1 MLLFYLGPYLMTSEN
16 HSLFSA
22 AQVRELDRCAIE
34 DHNVPATVLMKRA
47 GKAAFDAM
55 LAQWPMTKTVHVFCG
70 GGNNG
75 GDGYVIAA
83 LAAQR
88 GLSAHVWRLSSLLD
102 GAAKS
107 AYEYAIQEGVSI
119 EPFDSKR
126 LPVNMSSAMSKDT
139 SQDNVG
145 ADCSSVIIDALLGTG
160 SSGPLREAYRTA
172 IEVINQSGLPVLSV
186 DIPSGINPDNGT
198 VVDIAIKAQLT
209 ISFIGQKLGNVV
221 CEGRSHSGKRLF
233 DDLHV
238 PKEIYKQQT
247 KQQGKQQA
255 LAEILNLHA
264 LLDLVS
270 PRKLEAHKG
279 DFGHVLVVGGDN
291 GYGGAP
297 LMAAQM
303 AARSGAGLV
312 GVATQP
318 GNVHAIIARQPELMA
333 VGVVSGQEL
342 LPFLGKPSVLVVGPG
357 LGQSAW
363 SEQLLYHCLH
373 SDKPMVMDAD
383 GLNTIAQ
390 GRLQLPELDGGKTR
404 QWILTPHPGEA
415 ARLLNTTIEAIQ
427 ADRIAAI
434 YALQEKWGGAVI
446 LKGAGSLV
454 LTSDQRLF
462 VCDAGNPGMASGGMG
477 DVLSGLLGALLA
489 QGLSIDSAACLGV
502 VLHASAADIAVA
514 DAGQHGLL
522 ATDLIPYV
530 RQLLNSPER

>member
-1 MLLFYLGPYLMTSEN
+1 MASKH
-16 HSLFSA
+16 HSLFSS
-22 AQVRELDRCAIE
+22 AQVGELDRCAIV
-34 DHNVPATVLMKRA
+34 DHRVPATVLMKRA
-47 GKAAFDAM
+47 GKAAFDAL
-55 LAQWPMTKTVHVFCG
+55 LAQWPKTTSVYIFCG

-88 GLSAHVWRLSSLLD
+88 GLLSHVWQLSSQLK

-107 AYEYAIQEGVSI
+107 AYEYAIQEGVKI
-119 EPFDSKR
+119 ESFDSAR
-126 LPVNMSSAMSKDT
+126 LSKSMSNGMSKGLFGNNG
-139 SQDNVG
+139 SAVL
-145 ADCSSVIIDALLGTG
+145 VDALLGTG
-160 SSGPLREAYRTA
+160 SDGPPRDTYRAA
-172 IEVINQSGLPVLSV
+172 IDVINQSGLPVLSV
-186 DIPSGINPDNGT
+186 DIPSGLNPDNGT
-198 VVDIAIKAQLT
+198 VDDIAVKAQLT

-221 CEGRSHSGKRLF
+221 GEGRVHSGKRLF
-233 DDLHV
+233 NDLHV
-238 PKEIYKQQT
+238 PKEIYKQQ
-247 KQQGKQQA
+247 A
-255 LAEILNLHA
+255 LAESLNLHA
-264 LLDLVS
+264 LLALIS
-270 PRKLEAHKG
+270 SRKLDSHKG
-279 DFGHVLVVGGDN
+279 DFGHVLVVGGDH

-318 GNVHAIIARQPELMA
+318 DNTHAIISCQPELMA
-333 VGVVSGQEL
+333 AGVVSGQEL
-342 LPFLGKPSVLVVGPG
+342 LPLLDKPTVLVVGPG

-373 SDKPMVMDAD
+373 AAKPMVVDAD
-383 GLNTIAQ
+383 GLNLIAQ
-390 GRLQLPELDGGKTR
+390 GRLQFPTLGGVTAIH
-404 QWILTPHPGEA
+404 QPQSAEWISTPHPGEA
-415 ARLLNTTIEAIQ
+415 ARLLNTTIESIQ
-427 ADRIAAI
+427 ADRVAAI
-434 YALQEKWGGAVI
+434 YALQEKLGGAVV

-502 VLHASAADIAVA
+502 ILHASAADIAA
-514 DAGQHGLL
+514 AEAGQHGLL

-530 RQLLNSPER
+530 RQLLNEY